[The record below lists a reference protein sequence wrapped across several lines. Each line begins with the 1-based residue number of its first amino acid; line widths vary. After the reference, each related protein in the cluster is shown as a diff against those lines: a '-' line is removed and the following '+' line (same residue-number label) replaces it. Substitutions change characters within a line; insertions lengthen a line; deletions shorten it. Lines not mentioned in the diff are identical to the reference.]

1 LNPEAAVVGAG
12 PAGILAATVI
22 SEEGFATRVYEEHPV
37 IGEPNHCAGVLSVT
51 GLDKLG
57 VDPSDEFIQN
67 RVYGGRVYAPDGEF
81 IEIRDRKPRAY
92 VVDRARFDRYLADAA
107 SDAGVEFMLSARVD
121 GLRFMEGTCMG
132 VTVGGDVHES
142 WIVVDA
148 EGAGGRL
155 LSRSG
160 IETGQSGILTG
171 YNTEIGGVEVDPEL
185 VEIWFGDEFAEGF
198 YAWVIPIDDS
208 TVRCGLG
215 TAGED
220 GYDRLKGF
228 VKRRFGAAKL
238 QGVTAGQICT
248 GPPVD
253 KAAYSGL
260 LLAGDVAG
268 QVKATTGGGVV
279 VGGLCAQLAG
289 ETAVDALGCGDTC
302 WGRLSGYERRWRRLY
317 ERELRT
323 MYTAR
328 RLLNRMPDERLN
340 RLLAGLRGAGLQ
352 GVLGDL
358 VSRGDMDMQAGII
371 REAVRNPRLL
381 YMLLRGVGVAALG
394 ELVSLLR

>member
-1 LNPEAAVVGAG
+1 MKPEAAVVGAG

-22 SEEGFATRVYEEHPV
+22 SSGGFTTKVYEEHPV
-37 IGEPNHCAGVLSVT
+37 IGEPNHCAGLLSVT
-51 GLDKLG
+51 GLGKLG

-67 RVYGGRVYAPDGEF
+67 RVYGGRVYAPDGGF

-92 VVDRARFDRYLADAA
+92 VVDRGRFDRYLADAA
-107 SDAGVEFMLSARVD
+107 SDVGVEFMLSTRVE

-132 VTVGGDVHES
+132 VKVDGGVQEP

-171 YNTEIGGVEVDPEL
+171 YNAEIGGVEVDPEL
-185 VEIWFGDEFAEGF
+185 VEVWFGDELAEGF
-198 YAWVIPIDDS
+198 YAWVIPIDES

-215 TAGED
+215 TAGRD

-228 VKRRFGAAKL
+228 VRRRFGADKL
-238 QGVTAGQICT
+238 RGVTAGQICT

-253 KAAYSGL
+253 RAAYSGL

-289 ETAVDALGCGDTC
+289 EMAVDALSCGDTC
-302 WGRLSGYERRWRRLY
+302 WGRLSEYERRWRGLY
-317 ERELRT
+317 ERELKT
-323 MYTAR
+323 MYAAR
-328 RLLNRMPDERLN
+328 RLLNKMPDERFN
-340 RLLAGLRGAGLQ
+340 RLLASLKGAGLQ
-352 GVLGDL
+352 GVLKDL
-358 VSRGDMDMQAGII
+358 VSRGDMDMQADII
-371 REAVRNPRLL
+371 REAARNPRLL
-381 YMLLRGVGVAALG
+381 YVLLRGVGVAALR